1 MSRTTAGRAAAVG
14 AAARLPV
21 LAIVVLLSSAAVWPS
36 PAGAADAGSAWL
48 LREPSAIEWRVADT
62 LPPGAL
68 VTVLEGDPSAE
79 GFFTMRIKMP
89 DGYRVPPHWHS
100 RQERVTVLSGVLNLG
115 QGDRFDAAATKPLP
129 AGTYSS
135 MPPGMTHFG
144 WMSGETVLQ
153 LSTQG
158 PWTITYVNAADDPRT
173 QQR

>member
-115 QGDRFDAAATKPLP
+115 QGERFDAAATKPLP

-158 PWTITYVNAADDPRT
+158 PWTITYVNAADDPRK
-173 QQR
+173 QPR

>member
-1 MSRTTAGRAAAVG
+1 MRRTTAGRAVR
-14 AAARLPV
+14 AAARFPV
-21 LAIVVLLSSAAVWPS
+21 LAIAAVLSSAAVRAS
-36 PAGAADAGSAWL
+36 PAGAADPGSTWL
-48 LREPSAIEWRVADT
+48 LREPSAIEWRVSDT

-115 QGDRFDAAATKPLP
+115 QGDRFNAAATKPLP